1 MPWWRSGLAAVLTL
15 AALSGG
21 AGAQDYPNR
30 PITLIVPFPPGGS
43 TTIVARIVAE
53 KMSEALGQQIVIDNR
68 AGAGG
73 TLGTRSAARSAPDG
87 YTIALAY
94 TATIAIGPS
103 LYPNVGYDP
112 RKDFAAIGQI
122 GTAPSV
128 VVVHPSVPARSIND
142 LIKLIK
148 DSGTYQ
154 YGSPGVGTVNH
165 LTTELF
171 AYTAGLKMTHIPYKG
186 TGPALN
192 DLIGGHI
199 PLMFVPIPAAHGNVA
214 AGKLRALAVTSGQ
227 RSKLMPEVP
236 TIAENGLPGFDVAL
250 RYGFVAPAGT
260 PRPIIDRLNK
270 ELRAA
275 LASEEVI
282 RRLAID
288 GAEPLSSTPE
298 EYAADIDRE
307 ETKWSQVV
315 KAIGLRVTE

>member
-1 MPWWRSGLAAVLTL
+1 MPWWRSCGAAVLTW

-21 AGAQDYPNR
+21 AIAQDYPTR

-53 KMSEALGQQIVIDNR
+53 KMSDALGQQIVIDNR

-94 TATIAIGPS
+94 TATVAIGPS

-112 RKDFAAIGQI
+112 RKDFAAIGMI
-122 GTAPSV
+122 GAAPSV
-128 VVVHPSVPARSIND
+128 VVVHPSVPAQSIAD
-142 LIKLIK
+142 LIKLAK
-148 DSGTYQ
+148 DAGNYQ

-171 AYTAGLKMTHIPYKG
+171 AYTAGLRMTHIPYKG

-192 DLIGGHI
+192 DLLGGHI

-214 AGKLRALAVTSGQ
+214 AGKLRALAVTGAQ

-250 RYGFVAPAGT
+250 RYGLVAPAGT
-260 PRPIIDRLNK
+260 PRPIIERLNK

-275 LASEEVI
+275 LATEDVI

-288 GAEPLSSTPE
+288 GAEPLSTTPE

>member
-1 MPWWRSGLAAVLTL
+1 MRWWRSCGAAVLTW

-21 AGAQDYPNR
+21 AVAQDYPTR

-94 TATIAIGPS
+94 TATVAIGPS

-112 RKDFAAIGQI
+112 RKDFAAIGMI
-122 GTAPSV
+122 GAAPSV
-128 VVVHPSVPARSIND
+128 VVVHPSVPAQSIAD
-142 LIKLIK
+142 LIKLAK
-148 DSGTYQ
+148 DAGNYQ

-171 AYTAGLKMTHIPYKG
+171 AYTAGLRMTHIPYKG

-192 DLIGGHI
+192 DLLGGHI

-214 AGKLRALAVTSGQ
+214 AGKLRALAVTGAQ
-227 RSKLMPEVP
+227 RSKLMPDVP

-250 RYGFVAPAGT
+250 RYGLVAPAGT
-260 PRPIIDRLNK
+260 PRPIIERLNK

-275 LASEEVI
+275 LATEDVI

-288 GAEPLSSTPE
+288 GAEPLSTTPE

>member
-1 MPWWRSGLAAVLTL
+1 MPWWRTCLAAVLTL
-15 AALSGG
+15 AALSGD
-21 AGAQDYPNR
+21 AFAQDYPNR
-30 PITLIVPFPPGGS
+30 PISLIVPFPPGGS

-122 GTAPSV
+122 GAAPSV
-128 VVVHPSVPARSIND
+128 VVVHPSVPARSISD
-142 LIKLIK
+142 LIKLAK
-148 DSGTYQ
+148 DAGDYQ
-154 YGSPGVGTVNH
+154 YGSSGVGTVNH

-171 AYTAGLKMTHIPYKG
+171 AYTAGLRMTHIPYKG

-214 AGKLRALAVTSGQ
+214 AGKLRALAVTSAQ
-227 RSKLMPEVP
+227 RSKLMPDVP
-236 TIAENGLPGFDVAL
+236 TIAETGLPGFDVAL

-260 PRPIIDRLNK
+260 PRPIIERLNK

-275 LASEEVI
+275 LASEDVI

-288 GAEPLSSTPE
+288 GAEPLPSTPE
-298 EYAADIDRE
+298 EYAVDIDRE

>member
-1 MPWWRSGLAAVLTL
+1 MPRWRSGLAAVLTL